1 MRKRILLEL
10 EREGVNMTVVAVVG
24 TTILLFVFLATFWF
38 FTI

>member
-24 TTILLFVFLATFWF
+24 TTILLIVFLATFWF

>member
-24 TTILLFVFLATFWF
+24 TSILLFVFLATFLY
-38 FTI
+38 FTF